1 MKAMRNLFIAL
12 AIALSDVMCLVLA
25 YNYRDMLCGIE
36 HAGYSAPASVVFLYA
51 IPFFLGIIA
60 CVLFAIKFNK
70 K

>member
-36 HAGYSAPASVVFLYA
+36 HAGYSAPASIVFLYA
-51 IPFFLGIIA
+51 IPFVLGIVA

>member
-1 MKAMRNLFIAL
+1 MKAARNLFIAL

-36 HAGYSAPASVVFLYA
+36 HAGYSAPASIVFLYA
-51 IPFFLGIIA
+51 IPFALGIVA
-60 CVLFAIKFNK
+60 CVIFAIKFNK